1 MATNLAKPSNGALT
15 KEVGEANMISPTNG
29 MYNTLCQSLNL
40 SDKSFQMIQ
49 GVLPVQNLAQELY
62 NYFDGIPPKSVGVLY
77 EGNPLN
83 NLSGNY
89 ATMLSKTEDTNTFL
103 YKIAMSNYTN
113 SNNWIGGNMGTNPI
127 YTPSLEEL
135 KTLVDVKG
143 STADIHF
150 DSSTSNDNIENS
162 WAQSNGSSGVGFWG
176 KKSNSVSKSLNE
188 KASASRITV
197 DMSFNSYA
205 FVPVRAGGWFFS
217 GYFTDMYQN
226 PDQFQSDE
234 DWNKLFGPSG
244 SLQRVTNQA
253 LLVSGYT
260 ITVRSWATYS
270 QSDYEEIQK
279 STETNVWPFYTSG
292 SSSKATSS
300 YKFNDDKSITVTITS
315 SPEDLQIFGMGVI
328 PTDRAVTGGSDN
340 HVFKAPSR
348 LI

>member
-1 MATNLAKPSNGALT
+1 MATNLAKPSNGTLT
-15 KEVGEANMISPTNG
+15 KEVGEANMVSSTNG

-83 NLSGNY
+83 TLSGNY
-89 ATMLSKTEDTNTFL
+89 ATMLSKTKDPNTFL
-103 YKIAMSNYTN
+103 YQIAFNNYKN
-113 SNNWIGGNMGTNPI
+113 PNNWIGGNMGINPI
-127 YTPSLEEL
+127 YTPSLEQL
-135 KTLVDVKG
+135 NSLVEAG
-143 STADIHF
+143 STAIVSF
-150 DSSTSNDNIENS
+150 DSATSNNNIENS

-176 KKSNSVSKSLNE
+176 KKENSVSKSLNE

-197 DMSFNSYA
+197 NMNFNKYA
-205 FVPVRAGGWFFS
+205 FLPVRAGGWFFS

-226 PDQFQSDE
+226 PDQFQNSD
-234 DWNKLFGPSG
+234 DWNNLFGPSG

-260 ITVRSWATYS
+260 ITVKSWATYS
-270 QSDYEEIQK
+270 ESDFQEIQK

-292 SSSKATSS
+292 SSSRAKST
-300 YKFNDDKSITVTITS
+300 YEHNDDKSISVTITS
-315 SPEDLQIFGMGVI
+315 APGDLQILGMGVI

-340 HVFKAPSR
+340 HILKAPSR

>member
-1 MATNLAKPSNGALT
+1 MATKLTEPSNGVV
-15 KEVGEANMISPTNG
+15 KEQVGANMETPTNG

-49 GVLPVQNLAQELY
+49 GVLPVQSSASELY
-62 NYFDGIPPKSVGVLY
+62 NYFDGVPPKSVGVLY

-83 NLSGNY
+83 TLSGNY
-89 ATMLSKTEDTNTFL
+89 ATMLSKTEDTGTFL

-127 YTPSLEEL
+127 YTPAFEEL
-135 KTLVDVKG
+135 KLQVEKG
-143 STADIHF
+143 SSAAIHF
-150 DSSTSNDNIENS
+150 DSQTSNDDIQNS

-197 DMSFNSYA
+197 DMNFNKYA
-205 FVPVRAGGWFFS
+205 FLAVRAGGWFFS

-226 PDQFQSDE
+226 PDQFQNQD
-234 DWNKLFGPSG
+234 DWNNLFGPSG

-260 ITVRSWATYS
+260 ITVKSWATYS
-270 QSDYEEIQK
+270 QSDFEEIQK

-300 YKFNDDKSITVTITS
+300 YKFNDDKTISVTITS
-315 SPEDLQIFGMGVI
+315 APGDLQIFGMGVI
-328 PTDRAVTGGSDN
+328 PTDRAVTGGSTN
-340 HVFKAPSR
+340 HVLKAPSR

>member
-1 MATNLAKPSNGALT
+1 METNLVKPSNGAVT
-15 KEVGEANMISPTNG
+15 EKAGEANMETPTNG
-29 MYNTLCQSLNL
+29 VYNTLCQSLNL
-40 SDKSFQMIQ
+40 SDQSFQMIQ
-49 GVLPVQNLAQELY
+49 GVLPVQSSAAQLY
-62 NYFDGIPPKSVGVLY
+62 NYFDGVPPKSVGVLY

-83 NLSGNY
+83 TLSGNY

-127 YTPSLEEL
+127 YTPSFADLQEQVE
-135 KTLVDVKG
+135 KG
-143 STADIHF
+143 SSATIYY
-150 DSSTSNDNIENS
+150 DSETSNDDIQNS

-176 KKSNSVSKSLNE
+176 KKSNSVSESLNE

-197 DMSFNSYA
+197 DMNFNKYA
-205 FVPVRAGGWFFS
+205 FVAVRAGGWFFS

-226 PDQFQSDE
+226 PSQFQSEE

-260 ITVRSWATYS
+260 ITVKSWATYS
-270 QSDYEEIQK
+270 QSDFDQIQK

-300 YKFNDDKSITVTITS
+300 YKYNDDKTISVTITS
-315 SPEDLQIFGMGVI
+315 APGDLQILGMGVI
-328 PTDRAVTGGSDN
+328 PTDRAVIGDSDN
-340 HVFKAPSR
+340 HIVKAPSR

>member
-1 MATNLAKPSNGALT
+1 MATNIAKPSNGRLT
-15 KEVGEANMISPTNG
+15 KKAGEANMVSPTNG

-40 SDKSFQMIQ
+40 SNKSFQMIQ
-49 GVLPVQNLAQELY
+49 GVLPVQSSAPELY
-62 NYFDGIPPKSVGVLY
+62 NYFDGVPPKSVGVLY

-83 NLSGNY
+83 TLSGNY

-113 SNNWIGGNMGTNPI
+113 SNNWIGGNMGTNPV
-127 YTPSLEEL
+127 YTPSFKELEQ
-135 KTLVDVKG
+135 LVEKG
-143 STADIHF
+143 STATISF
-150 DSSTSNDNIENS
+150 DSATSNDNIENS

-176 KKSNSVSKSLNE
+176 KKENSVSKSLNE
-188 KASASRITV
+188 IASASRITV
-197 DMSFNSYA
+197 DMHFNKYA
-205 FVPVRAGGWFFS
+205 FIPVRAGGWFFS

-234 DWNKLFGPSG
+234 DWDKLFGPSG
-244 SLQRVTNQA
+244 SLQRVANQV

-270 QSDYEEIQK
+270 QSDFEEIQK

-300 YKFNDDKSITVTITS
+300 YRFNDDKSISVIITS
-315 SPEDLQIFGMGVI
+315 APGNLQIFGMGVI

-340 HVFKAPSR
+340 HVLKAPSR